1 MGIIQEIK
9 KRSIEKIATKLAT
22 NQESCKMD
30 NKAYDEFCNRA
41 ENIHIGDS
49 VKIHYKIIEGK
60 RERIQVF
67 EGYIIAIKGS
77 GLSKTFKVRKI
88 SYGIGVER
96 TFPLYSPN
104 IAKIEFL
111 KSGKVRRSKLYYL
124 RKRSGKSAVIKE
136 RINFKDTAKTS
147 KKEESKLDKSNEQ
160 A

>member
-1 MGIIQEIK
+1 MGIIQELK
-9 KRSIEKIATKLAT
+9 KRNIEKIATKLAT
-22 NQESCKMD
+22 NQESGKLD
-30 NKAYDEFCNRA
+30 NKAYEEFCNRA
-41 ENIHIGDS
+41 ENIHIGDN

-60 RERIQVF
+60 RERIQIF

-136 RINFKDTAKTS
+136 KINFKEAKIT
-147 KKEESKLDKSNEQ
+147 KKEDNKADKSIGQE
-160 A
+160 